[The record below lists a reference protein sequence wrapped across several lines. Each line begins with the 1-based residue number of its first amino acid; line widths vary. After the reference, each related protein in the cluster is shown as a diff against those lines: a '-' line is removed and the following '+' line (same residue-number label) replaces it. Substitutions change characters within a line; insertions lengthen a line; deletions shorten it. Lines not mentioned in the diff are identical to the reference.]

1 MTQTQASPRLVE
13 LINEASKQAGNQ
25 SKLAELV
32 ADSRQ
37 NLSAWKNG
45 ARACPLDAQV
55 IMGSIIGSDIDEVIR
70 AALIEQ
76 AQGTARGEKLKSAL
90 KKASMLAGVALPSMT
105 FGIDGLAANLPHVL
119 RCILW
124 LL

>member
-1 MTQTQASPRLVE
+1 MTQTQASPRLVD

-55 IMGSIIGSDIDEVIR
+55 IMGSIIGTDIDEVIR

-119 RCILW
+119 RCILC
-124 LL
+124 